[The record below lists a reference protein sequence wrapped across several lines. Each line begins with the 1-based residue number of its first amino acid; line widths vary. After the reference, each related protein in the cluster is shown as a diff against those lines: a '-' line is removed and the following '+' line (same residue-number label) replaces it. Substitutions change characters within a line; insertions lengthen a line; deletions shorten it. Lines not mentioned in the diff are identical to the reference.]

1 MRFVRRFATIGAL
14 VTLIDLGIVV
24 ALCAATSWH
33 RGVVDVVAI
42 LVAAV
47 ASYWLHRAITYAA
60 EPARRWYRDWH
71 HYSVAASIAGIV
83 DLGVFLALSDETSGL
98 VAIGVAKVVAVAAAF
113 VVRLFSYRQ
122 TMFLTI
128 RADQGRHRD
137 RVPAPGDLRLSLV
150 IPAYSEAEAITGTVQ
165 RVEAAL
171 GHLRNEGGFELIVV
185 DDGSADRTSELARAA
200 GADVVVTLER
210 NSGKGAAVR
219 AGMLAARGRSV
230 AFTDADL
237 SYSPEQVLRLME
249 ALEDGW
255 DVVVGSRKHTS
266 TKTLVETGR
275 LREIGS
281 RVVNVLT
288 MFVLLGQY
296 RDTQCGLKAFRSDVA
311 KLIFRRTH
319 IDGFAF
325 DIEVFHLCERFR
337 LTLTE
342 VPVEV
347 VNSTRSTVHVVRDTT
362 RLLRDVF
369 RIRSIAHT
377 GGYEL
382 TDDDPE
388 FVSSPK

>member
-14 VTLIDLGIVV
+14 VTLIDVGVV
-24 ALCAATSWH
+24 LALSAATSWH
-33 RGVVDVVAI
+33 RALVDVVAI
-42 LVAAV
+42 VVAAV
-47 ASYWLHRAITYAA
+47 ASYWLHRAVTYAA

-71 HYSVAASIAGIV
+71 HYSAAATIAGIV
-83 DLGVFLALSDETSGL
+83 DLGVFLALSEESSGL
-98 VAIGVAKVVAVAAAF
+98 IGIGVAKVVAVAAAF

-137 RVPAPGDLRLSLV
+137 RTPAPGDLRLSLV
-150 IPAYSEAEAITGTVQ
+150 IPAYCEEDGIADTVR
-165 RVEAAL
+165 RVEDAL
-171 GHLRNEGGFELIVV
+171 GHLRDEGGFELIVV
-185 DDGSADRTSELARAA
+185 DDGSADRTSAVARAA
-200 GADVVVTLER
+200 GADMVVTLEH
-210 NSGKGAAVR
+210 NVGKGGAVR
-219 AGMLAARGRSV
+219 AGMLAARGRSI

-237 SYSPEQVLRLME
+237 SYSPDQVLRLLA

-281 RVVNVLT
+281 RVVNLLT

-311 KLIFRRTH
+311 RMIFGRSR

-337 LTLTE
+337 FTLTE

-347 VNSTRSTVHVVRDTT
+347 VNSSRSTVNVVRDTT

-377 GGYEL
+377 GGYEV
-382 TDDDPE
+382 TDVEAPLASYPE
-388 FVSSPK
+388 

>member
-1 MRFVRRFATIGAL
+1 MKFVHRFATIGAF
-14 VTLIDLGIVV
+14 VTLIDIGLVV
-24 ALCAATSWH
+24 VLRAATSW
-33 RGVVDVVAI
+33 GLGTIDIVAI
-42 LVAAV
+42 AAAAV
-47 ASYWLHRAITYAA
+47 ASYWLHSILIYAA
-60 EPARRWYRDWH
+60 EPARRWYRDWR
-71 HYSVAASIAGIV
+71 HYSAAAVLAGLV
-83 DLGVFLALSDETSGL
+83 DLGFFLWLVNPDAGAL
-98 VAIGVAKVVAVAAAF
+98 GVILPKFGAVLLAF
-113 VVRLFSYRQ
+113 LVRLVSYRQ

-137 RVPAPGDLRLSLV
+137 RAASAGDVRLSLV
-150 IPAYSEAEAITGTVQ
+150 IPAYFEEDGITETIN

-171 GHLRNEGGFELIVV
+171 GHVRNDGGFELIVV
-185 DDGSADRTSELARAA
+185 DDGSTDATSDRARAA
-200 GADVVVTLER
+200 GADVVITLPENR
-210 NSGKGAAVR
+210 GKGGAVR
-219 AGMLAARGRSV
+219 AGMLAATGRSV

-237 SYSPEQVLRLME
+237 SYSPDQVLRLMA

-281 RVVNVLT
+281 RVVNALT
-288 MFVLLGQY
+288 MVVLLGQY
-296 RDTQCGLKAFRSDVA
+296 RDTQCGLKAFRGDVA
-311 KLIFRRTH
+311 QLVFSRTRV
-319 IDGFAF
+319 DGFAF

-347 VNSTRSTVHVVRDTT
+347 VNSTRSTVSVVRDTL
-362 RLLRDVF
+362 RLVQDLF

-382 TDDDPE
+382 ADGEHSGFATAE
-388 FVSSPK
+388 

>member
-1 MRFVRRFATIGAL
+1 MKFLHRFATIGAFI
-14 VTLIDLGIVV
+14 TLIDVGLVV
-24 ALCAATSWH
+24 ALRALTTWDL
-33 RGVVDVVAI
+33 GVIDVIAI
-42 LVAAV
+42 TTAAV
-47 ASYWLHRAITYAA
+47 VSYWLHNVLIYAA
-60 EPARRWYRDWH
+60 EPARRWYRDWR
-71 HYSVAASIAGIV
+71 HYFAAAVLAGLV
-83 DLGVFLALSDETSGL
+83 DLGFFLFLVSDDAGTLGVIAPKLCAVL
-98 VAIGVAKVVAVAAAF
+98 VAFI
-113 VVRLFSYRQ
+113 VRLVSYRQ

-137 RVPAPGDLRLSLV
+137 REPSAGDVRLSLV
-150 IPAYSEAEAITGTVQ
+150 IPAYYEADGIADTVQ

-171 GHLRNEGGFELIVV
+171 GHLRADGGFELIVV
-185 DDGSADRTSELARAA
+185 DDGSTDATSERARAA
-200 GADVVVTLER
+200 GADKVITLPENR
-210 NSGKGAAVR
+210 GKGGAVR
-219 AGMLAARGRSV
+219 AGMLAATGRAV

-237 SYSPEQVLRLME
+237 SYSPDQVLRLME

-281 RVVNVLT
+281 RVVNALT
-288 MFVLLGQY
+288 MVVLLGQY
-296 RDTQCGLKAFRSDVA
+296 RDTQCGLKAFRGDVA
-311 KLIFRRTH
+311 QLVFSRTRV
-319 IDGFAF
+319 DGFAF

-347 VNSTRSTVHVVRDTT
+347 VNSTRSTVSVVRDTL
-362 RLLRDVF
+362 RLVKDLF

-382 TDDDPE
+382 VDGEHSGFATAE
-388 FVSSPK
+388 